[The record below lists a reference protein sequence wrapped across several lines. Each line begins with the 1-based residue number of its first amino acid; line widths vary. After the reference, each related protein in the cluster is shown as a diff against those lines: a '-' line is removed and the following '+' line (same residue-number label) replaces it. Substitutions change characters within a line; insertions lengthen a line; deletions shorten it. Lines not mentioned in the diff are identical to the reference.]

1 MPRHGKKLVP
11 YADRDDSG
19 ILAIPLKQVSGDRST
34 AQAAVD
40 RGMGIAYRGQAWIN
54 QLPEGHHA
62 RTKAFQALGYAAQ
75 DGPIDNG
82 SRWSEDFVRELAGRY
97 VDAQIGSGGTLIS
110 SPAHYVA
117 KGAAYARE
125 NELRLVEASISEF
138 GERQGS
144 RPAIGQVHG
153 RTLFAAMVVKSA
165 HLASAA
171 EDLIPLYKDFEVDGF
186 WIDVE
191 GFDDASVRHL
201 RGLSRLAFGLQQAS
215 GLPVVVAVVGA
226 AHFAFL
232 ASGLAG
238 TSIGHHAQGI
248 KYPPPALPVAEPSRK
263 NDGLGIHTF
272 HRAVYANLQL
282 GPKGRQQARSLFKRV
297 PCHCGFHAPSVPP
310 TEQKQIKGHNL
321 ISILSEV
328 DRVGLREPA
337 VVREERLARRIE
349 RAAKTRK
356 LVGINKDLRPWLVVS
371 EVARQIRDS
380 GEWRQEAEA

>member
-1 MPRHGKKLVP
+1 MPF
-11 YADRDDSG
+11 ADRDDSG
-19 ILAIPLKQVSGDRST
+19 ILAIPLKQVSGDRLT
-34 AQAAVD
+34 AQAAID

-54 QLPEGHHA
+54 QLPDGHHA

-110 SPAHYVA
+110 TPAHYVA
-117 KGAAYARE
+117 KGAAHARE
-125 NELRLVEASISEF
+125 NELRLVEASIAEF
-138 GERQGS
+138 QERQGS
-144 RPAIGQVHG
+144 RPTTGQEHG
-153 RTLFAAMVVKSA
+153 RTLFAAMVVKAA
-165 HLASAA
+165 HLVSAA
-171 EDLIPLYKDFEVDGF
+171 EDLIPLYMDFEVDGF

-191 GFDDASVRHL
+191 GFDDASARHL

-215 GLPVVVAVVGA
+215 GLPVVVAGVGA

-232 ASGLAG
+232 ASGLGG

-248 KYPPPALPVAEPSRK
+248 KYPPSALPVAEPSRK
-263 NDGLGIHTF
+263 NDGIGIHTF
-272 HRAVYANLQL
+272 HRAVYSNLQL
-282 GPKGRQQARSLFKRV
+282 GPKGRQQAGSLFKRV
-297 PCHCGFHAPSVPP
+297 PCHCGFHAPSLPP
-310 TEQKQIKGHNL
+310 ADHRQIKGHNL
-321 ISILSEV
+321 VSILNEV
-328 DRVGLREPA
+328 DRIALREPI

-371 EVARQIRDS
+371 EIARQIRS
-380 GEWRQEAEA
+380 GEGWGQGAGA